1 MTSIG
6 IIGSGH
12 AGVAAAK
19 ALVRR
24 GYKPIILDVGER
36 LDPSRQKLVTELADQ
51 PHANWDPTP
60 LRVVTD
66 NPTVKSERPVR
77 LAYGSD
83 YVYGRRREW
92 TNDSFREHGPAPSYA
107 KGGYSTVWGGA
118 MLPADSGDLT
128 DWPAQARDLS
138 KWYTAVLKDLPFSA
152 VNDELTSCFPLYAA
166 PEDPL
171 NTQPIVQAFLT
182 SLRKSKKLRED
193 STVAFGRARL
203 AVRAG
208 SEHEANR
215 CTYCGRCLSGCVYNA
230 IQSSSTD
237 LDQMIAAG
245 QVEYRPGVIAES
257 LKEENNYISV
267 LSTDRDKVRTTF
279 NFNHLF
285 LAAGAV
291 SSTRIF
297 MNSSRIYNHELRM
310 LTTQG
315 FALPILRLK
324 HSPFRWPNTNT
335 LTGMFLELK
344 LPQLSR
350 HWIHCQVSQANEL
363 VLQKMGFDE
372 NSTALLNR
380 AKKRA
385 LGHLMIAL
393 CNFHSRDAAHYGLT
407 LTKTQTGKTSLQI
420 NTHASKT
427 YPAISK
433 AAGRR
438 LTKLLIHTGS
448 IPLMLLKHGSNK
460 RPMGWH
466 FGGSM
471 PMKNQPDQQ
480 WETDIYGTPRD
491 WKRLSIVDSS
501 VFPALPGTTI
511 ALLAMANSQRIAS
524 EVPINTN

>member
-12 AGVAAAK
+12 AGIAAAK

-24 GYKPIILDVGER
+24 GYKPVILDVGEQLEPR
-36 LDPSRQKLVTELADQ
+36 RQELITAFATQ
-51 PHANWDPTP
+51 PHANWDQTL
-60 LRVVTD
+60 LRDVTD
-66 NPTVKSERPVR
+66 NPTVKSDRPVR

-83 YVYGRRREW
+83 YVYGRSREW
-92 TNDSFREHGPAPSYA
+92 TKDSFCELGPAPSYA

-118 MLPADSGDLT
+118 MLPADSNDLT
-128 DWPAQARDLS
+128 HWPEQTRNLPQ
-138 KWYTAVLKDLPFSA
+138 WYSTVLQDLPFSA
-152 VNDELTSCFPLYAA
+152 VDDELASCFPLHAS
-166 PEDPL
+166 PGPSL
-171 NTQPIVQAFLT
+171 KTQPIAHSFLK
-182 SLRKSKKLRED
+182 SLRKSRKIRED
-193 STVAFGRARL
+193 STVTFGKARL
-203 AVRAG
+203 AVRAD
-208 SEHEANR
+208 STKNTNH

-230 IQSSSTD
+230 IQSSSTE
-237 LDQMIAAG
+237 LDQMIAAD
-245 QVEYRPGVIAES
+245 QVEYRRGVIVER
-257 LKEENNYISV
+257 LKEEGDTISV
-267 LSTDRDKVRTTF
+267 LSVDLEKVRTTLKF
-279 NFNHLF
+279 KHLF
-285 LAAGAV
+285 LAAGAL

-297 MNSSRIYNHELRM
+297 MNSSEIYGHEIQM

-315 FALPILRLK
+315 FVLPILRLQ
-324 HSPFRWPNTNT
+324 HTPFRWPNTNT

-344 LPQLSR
+344 LPHFSR

-372 NSTALLNR
+372 HSKALLNR
-380 AKKRA
+380 LKRRA

-407 LTKTQTGKTSLQI
+407 LSRSQTGETSLQVKAY
-420 NTHASKT
+420 ASKT

-433 AAGRR
+433 ATGRR
-438 LTKLLIHTGS
+438 LTRLLLPTGS
-448 IPLMLLKHGSNK
+448 IPLMFLKHGSNK

-471 PMKNQPDQQ
+471 PMKNQPSQQ

-501 VFPALPGTTI
+501 VFPDLPGTTV

-524 EVPINTN
+524 EVPINTH

>member
-24 GYKPIILDVGER
+24 GYKPVILDVGEH
-36 LDPSRQKLVTELADQ
+36 LDPARQELVTELATH
-51 PHANWDPTP
+51 PHENWDPTL
-60 LRVVTD
+60 LRRVTE
-66 NPTVKSERPVR
+66 NPSVKSERPVR

-92 TNDSFREHGPAPSYA
+92 SNDSFCDIGPAPSYA

-118 MLPADSGDLT
+118 MLPADSDDLT
-128 DWPAQARDLS
+128 DWPAQTRELS
-138 KWYTAVLKDLPFSA
+138 KWYSTVLQDLPFSA
-152 VNDELTSCFPLYAA
+152 VNDELASCFPLHAA
-166 PEDPL
+166 PGAPL
-171 NTQPIVQAFLT
+171 NTQPIVRSFLK
-182 SLRKSKKLRED
+182 SLRKSKKLSED
-193 STVAFGRARL
+193 STVAFGGARL
-203 AVRAG
+203 AVRTG
-208 SEHEANR
+208 SPNDDNR
-215 CTYCGRCLSGCVYNA
+215 CSYCGRCLSGCVYNA

-237 LDQMIAAG
+237 LDQMIAAD
-245 QVEYRPGVIAES
+245 QVEYRSGVIAES
-257 LKEENNYISV
+257 LKEEGNTISV
-267 LSTDRDKVRTTF
+267 LSTDRNKVRTTF
-279 NFNHLF
+279 QFKHLF
-285 LAAGAV
+285 LAAGAL

-297 MNSSRIYNHELRM
+297 MNSSSIYNHELRM

-315 FALPILRLK
+315 FALPIMRFK

-344 LPQLSR
+344 LPNFSK
-350 HWIHCQVSQANEL
+350 HWVHCQVSQANEL

-372 NSTALLNR
+372 ESTTLLNR
-380 AKKRA
+380 AKRRA

-393 CNFHSRDAAHYGLT
+393 CNFHSRDAAHYGLS
-407 LTKTQTGKTSLQI
+407 LTKSQTGETSLQI
-420 NTHASKT
+420 KTHASNT

-438 LTKLLIHTGS
+438 LTRLAFRTGS
-448 IPLMLLKHGSNK
+448 VPLMFLKHGSSK

-471 PMKNQPDQQ
+471 PMKNQPSQQ
-480 WETDIYGTPRD
+480 WDTDIFGTPRD